1 MCLRLENGA
10 DLAAFH
16 ADGCQQ
22 IFMKIFAAV
31 RPRSNAARTSSALRI
46 DILPLSRLRM
56 VADKTPDFSRGF
68 RASSRAMR
76 GRVFAL
82 LAGRLICLGADDL
95 VGVHDKTALLALAH
109 MGL

>member
-1 MCLRLENGA
+1 MASISPPFTLTVVNG
-10 DLAAFH
+10 F
-16 ADGCQQ
+16 
-22 IFMKIFAAV
+22 FMKIFAAV
-31 RPRSNAARTSSALRI
+31 RPRSNTARTSSALRI

-56 VADKTPDFSRGF
+56 VADKTPDFSRVQ
-68 RASSRAMR
+68 SAMR

-109 MGL
+109 MGLYL